1 MFMSEIFLSFGMVL
15 SVFFKKTHQLQ
26 YNLETAEKILI
37 LPTESSTSVKP
48 ASAVINIFNKWRH
61 FLYLFLL

>member
-15 SVFFKKTHQLQ
+15 SVFLKKNHLQ

-48 ASAVINIFNKWRH
+48 ASAVINIFNK
-61 FLYLFLL
+61 